1 MKKFCATSILAAIVL
16 FSISCKKALESFF
29 PGLDVKVPDMQV
41 TIPAIP
47 IAPNDEFALGSF
59 TTHFNLDSA
68 IRANTSNV
76 FTINSVSSM
85 KVKEMV
91 ATISNGNVNNN
102 LSNFESG
109 RILVSSNANAN
120 EAALASFLFPVTE
133 TYSYAADT
141 NNSPDILGY
150 YKGTEITY
158 RLFGKL
164 RKPTTTQLNLTIST
178 TITVK

>member
-1 MKKFCATSILAAIVL
+1 MKKFCITSIFAAVVL
-16 FSISCKKALESFF
+16 LGISCKQTLESLF

-47 IAPNDEFALGSF
+47 LVPADEVALGSF
-59 TTHFNLDSA
+59 TMHFNLDSA
-68 IRANTSNV
+68 IRANTSNL

-85 KVKEMV
+85 QLKEMV
-91 ATISNGNVNNN
+91 ASISNGDADNN

-109 RILVSSNANAN
+109 RILLSSNANTN
-120 EAALASFLFPVTE
+120 EAALASFLFPLTE
-133 TYSYAADT
+133 TYSYPADT
-141 NNSPDILGY
+141 NNSPDILAY

-164 RKPTTTQLNLTIST
+164 RKPTTKQLNLTVSA
-178 TITVK
+178 TIRVR